1 MSHLNEEGRKILTV
15 EDPIEYNL
23 ASVEQVQVHEEIG
36 MSFAKA
42 LRAFLRQDPNVIMVG
57 EIRDE
62 ETAEIACRAA
72 LVGRMVLS
80 TLHTNSPEGA
90 LTRLV
95 DLGVPEYI
103 VRDVLRGVLGQKLV
117 GDGERGLVLTA
128 RLTR

>member
-1 MSHLNEEGRKILTV
+1 LSHLNEEGRKILTV